1 MNTLLNKNADLVLL
15 GGVVSILLLMIL
27 PMPPFLLDLLLVMN
41 IGFSLAIL
49 LVSMYARRALEFS
62 VFPSVLLIVTLARLS
77 LNVAST
83 RLILL
88 HGYAGEVIQTFGK
101 FVVGG
106 NTLVGLVIFIILVV
120 IQFVV
125 ITNGAGRVA
134 EVAARFTLDA
144 MPGKQMSID
153 ADLAAGIIT
162 QEVAQRRRSDVER
175 ESDFYGAMDGAGKFV
190 KGDAIA
196 AVVIMIVNVLGG
208 LIVGVTQQGMPL
220 VEALKT
226 FTLLTVG
233 EGLVGQ
239 ISALLV
245 STATGLIVTRA
256 ASESHLGHDLTRQ
269 FVLQPLAMKRIVWL
283 LLAFSM
289 VPGMPKIPFWALA
302 FACYMISKT
311 PPPVEETS
319 APAGAAAEG
328 GDSSGPEDTIPLLD
342 LEPVELE
349 IGYALVELV
358 DASHPGNLLHR
369 IVGVRRSCA
378 SELGIVVPPIRIR
391 DNLQLRP
398 GQYRVRLYGQTIA
411 DGEVYPRRL
420 LAMTSGEG
428 PQPEG
433 IQVKEPAFGLPAVW
447 IPESQREAV
456 ELRGFTVVD
465 PASVITTHVSETLR
479 SNSQELL
486 GRQEVQALLDHLGE
500 RYPKLVS
507 DVVPGKVSLTQLR
520 RVLQNLLQERVSVRD
535 LRLILETL
543 ADYGT
548 PETDPA
554 WLTEKVRE
562 SMARQILSE
571 HVRADRSLPVVT
583 LSPAV
588 ESVLE
593 DALPGAG
600 AMDPRKMRE
609 VVSRTAMA
617 VGSMAN
623 RGLSPI
629 VVASQ
634 RVRPL
639 LRRLMSRQIPSLIVL
654 SYEEILP
661 SVQLESVGVV
671 QFDQQM
677 VAA

>member
-1 MNTLLNKNADLVLL
+1 MNSKLAKNADLFLL
-15 GGVVSILLLMIL
+15 GGVVAILLLMIL

-49 LVSMYARRALEFS
+49 LVSMYARKALEFS

-153 ADLAAGIIT
+153 ADLAAGVIT
-162 QEVAQRRRSDVER
+162 QEAAQRRRSEVER
-175 ESDFYGAMDGAGKFV
+175 EADFYGAMDGAGKFV

-196 AVVIMIVNVLGG
+196 AVVIMVVNVVGG
-208 LIVGVTQQGMPL
+208 LVVGVTQQGMPL
-220 VEALKT
+220 DEALRT

-269 FVLQPLAMKRIVWL
+269 FVLQPLAMRRIVWL
-283 LLAFSM
+283 LVAFSL
-289 VPGMPKIPFWALA
+289 VPGMPKIPFWVLA
-302 FACYMISKT
+302 FASYMISKS
-311 PPPVEETS
+311 PP
-319 APAGAAAEG
+319 AAEPEEAEAAVEG
-328 GDSSGPEDTIPLLD
+328 GGSSGPEDTIPLLD

-358 DASHPGNLLHR
+358 DQSHPGNLLHR

-378 SELGIVVPPIRIR
+378 SEMGIVVPPIRIR

-411 DGEVYPRRL
+411 EGEVYPRRL
-420 LAMTSGEG
+420 LAMSSGEG
-428 PQPEG
+428 PPLDG

-486 GRQEVQALLDHLGE
+486 GRQEVQALLDHLAE

-543 ADYGT
+543 ADYST

-600 AMDPRKMRE
+600 QMDPRRMRE
-609 VVSRTAMA
+609 VVSRTAQA
-617 VGSMAN
+617 VGVMAN

-661 SVQLESVGVV
+661 SVQLESVGIVN
-671 QFDQQM
+671 FEM
-677 VAA
+677 AAA